1 MNPTE
6 RRTGASVGG
15 ANPSEASVDGRF
27 SLSYLDISADPA
39 QAFYDYAT
47 GGWRKANPIPADKA
61 DWNAF
66 RELSE
71 RNAGHLRRIAERAAT
86 EPVGPAGHLV
96 GAYFRAA
103 TDEGRRDGLGFAP
116 VRARLDRIA
125 RIGSVDELW
134 PVVAELH
141 QEEVPALFDWAAEP
155 DRRSSRVYAFYLW
168 QGGLSLPDRDYYLS
182 PAFAPV
188 REQYRAHV
196 ARLLHLAGD
205 APEAAGK
212 AAAVVL
218 DLETAIARASR
229 TRAELRDV
237 LANYHR
243 VERADIASVI
253 PHLPWERYRV
263 ARGIPDVEYLILAQ
277 PEFQDALGTLLT
289 DRPLAEWKTYLR
301 WHTLHTAAPH
311 LAPAAEREDFGFFQ
325 RTLQGQ
331 VEMEPVWRRALRL
344 VDQHLGEALGRLFVE
359 AHFSPSGRVRM
370 RQLVEDLRAVFAD
383 RLRSLEWMT
392 EATRERALE
401 KFRRFEARI
410 GHPET
415 FRDYAGLDVR
425 PDDHYGNVG
434 RALRFESERKLA
446 RLGGPVDRAEWLMT
460 APTVNA
466 YFHPS
471 LNEIFFP
478 AGILQPPFFD
488 PEADDAVNY
497 GAIGVVIGHEIT
509 HGYDDQ
515 GRRFDADG
523 NLNDWWTAADA
534 EEFRRRAEAVVAQY
548 SAIEPLPGARINGE
562 LTLGENI
569 ADFGGVRIAFEALQR
584 RLERDPAARRPI
596 DGRTPEERFFLS
608 YAQIWR
614 QNCREEELRRRL
626 TVDPHSPGRYR
637 VEVPLANLAEFRAAF
652 GPRGRD
658 GAPASGPSVTIW

>member
-1 MNPTE
+1 MKPTNRDSEPARNPAKPT
-6 RRTGASVGG
+6 AP
-15 ANPSEASVDGRF
+15 ADGRF
-27 SLSYLDISADPA
+27 SLSYIDPSADPVR
-39 QAFYDYAT
+39 AFYDYAT

-71 RNAGHLRRIAERAAT
+71 RNAGRLRTIAEDAAAA
-86 EPVGPAGHLV
+86 PDGAASRLV
-96 GAYFRAA
+96 GAYFQAA
-103 TDEGRRDGLGFAP
+103 TDEVRRAQLGLAP
-116 VRARLDRIA
+116 VRPLLDRIA
-125 RIGSVDELW
+125 RIASVAEIW
-134 PVVAELH
+134 PVVADLH
-141 QEEVPALFDWAAEP
+141 QEEVPVLFDWAAEP
-155 DRRSSRVYAFYLW
+155 DRRASRVYAFYLW
-168 QGGLSLPDRDYYLS
+168 QGGLTLPDRDYYRL
-182 PAFAPV
+182 PTFASV
-188 REQYRAHV
+188 REQYRGHIG
-196 ARLLHLAGD
+196 RLLALAGD
-205 APEAAGK
+205 PPEAA
-212 AAAVVL
+212 ARSADIVL

-243 VERADIASVI
+243 IESADLPATI
-253 PHLPWERYRV
+253 PHLPWERYRF
-263 ARGIPDVEYLILAQ
+263 ARGIPEVDYVILGQ
-277 PEFQDALGTLLT
+277 PEFQEALGTLLAQ
-289 DRPLAEWKTYLR
+289 RPLEEWRTYLR
-301 WHTLHTAAPH
+301 WHALHAAAPH
-311 LAPAAEREDFGFFQ
+311 LSPEAEREDFAFFQ

-331 VEMEPVWRRALRL
+331 AEMEPPWRRALRL
-344 VDQHLGEALGRLFVE
+344 IDQHLGEALGRRCVE
-359 AHFSPSGRVRM
+359 AQFPAAGRTRM
-370 RQLVEDLRAVFAD
+370 LRLVEDLREVFAE

-392 EATRERALE
+392 EETRGRALE

-410 GHPET
+410 GHPDT
-415 FRDYAGLDVR
+415 FRDYAGLAIR
-425 PDDHYGNVG
+425 PDDHFGNVL
-434 RALRFESERKLA
+434 RALRFESRRKLE

-488 PEADDAVNY
+488 PDADDAVNY

-534 EEFRRRAEAVVAQY
+534 EEFRHRAEAVVAQY
-548 SAIEPLPGARINGE
+548 SAIEPLPGVHINGE

-569 ADFGGVRIAFEALQR
+569 ADFGGVRLAFEALQR
-584 RLERDPAARRPI
+584 RLARDPEARKTI
-596 DGRTPEERFFLS
+596 DGRSPEERFFLS

-626 TVDPHSPGRYR
+626 TIDPHSPGRYR

-652 GPRGRD
+652 AR
-658 GAPASGPSVTIW
+658 GAPSGSPSAGPSVTIW